1 MISWILTASYLW
13 KDTWKRWLEQ
23 PGSIL
28 ARSVVTIIMVCLS
41 ILLLVGFRMQIER
54 LRTEIS
60 SFGLDNLLVIET
72 ITPQD
77 ISAGMSSD
85 RFRSLRKHGQL
96 FTARKMLAYAKG
108 SNGKNAA
115 VIGYSDADIRGLL
128 PYLKFGHSTFV
139 LSNKIPQG
147 IAIDYNIG
155 NTSVTAVSLKPEE
168 KLLQL
173 IQTDTL
179 FIPLERLADIEKRG
193 YSMIYYLQKNPKS
206 PNIENIISAI
216 QRVSRADG
224 NGKIDIKSA
233 AAIKKKLDRLEAQ
246 QSSMKLWLAIILG
259 SALSLIYGVLSIL
272 EFRQSMYIAALLK
285 SFGVSSILLGLRSI
299 LENLLIVNA
308 VTIGIIYTLSKYHGT
323 IFAALKVKTGADI
336 HSLYWGPETI
346 WTIAAANIGVLI
358 SSIPVFLALR
368 KQVGNILD

>member
-41 ILLLVGFRMQIER
+41 VLLLVGFRMQIER
-54 LRTEIS
+54 LKTEVA

-77 ISAGMSSD
+77 ISTGISSG
-85 RFRSLRKHGQL
+85 RFRSIQRHGPL
-96 FTARKMLAYAKG
+96 FTARKMLASANG

-115 VIGYSDADIRGLL
+115 VIGYSDEDIRGLL
-128 PYLKFGHSTFV
+128 PYLKYGHEMFV
-139 LSNKIPQG
+139 LSTTMPQG
-147 IAIDYNIG
+147 VAVDYTLSG
-155 NTSVTAVSLKPEE
+155 NSFTAVALKPQD
-168 KLLQL
+168 KLIQL
-173 IQTDTL
+173 IQGDTL
-179 FIPLERLADIEKRG
+179 FIPIDRLPEIEKRG
-193 YSMIYYLQKNPKS
+193 YSLIYYLQREPDA
-206 PNIENIISAI
+206 PEITDITEAI

-233 AAIKKKLDRLEAQ
+233 DLIKKRLEKLEGQ
-246 QSSMKLWLAIILG
+246 QNSMKFWLALILG
-259 SALSLIYGVLSIL
+259 GALSLIYGVLSIL

-285 SFGVSSILLGLRSI
+285 SFGVSRLLLGLRSI
-299 LENLLIVNA
+299 IENILIVNT
-308 VTIGIIYTLSKYHGT
+308 VTIGIIYTLSQYHDT
-323 IFAALKVKTGADI
+323 VFAALRMKTGVDI
-336 HSLYWGPETI
+336 NTLYWGQETM
-346 WTIAAANIGVLI
+346 WTIMAANIGVLI

-368 KQVGNILD
+368 KQVGNILE